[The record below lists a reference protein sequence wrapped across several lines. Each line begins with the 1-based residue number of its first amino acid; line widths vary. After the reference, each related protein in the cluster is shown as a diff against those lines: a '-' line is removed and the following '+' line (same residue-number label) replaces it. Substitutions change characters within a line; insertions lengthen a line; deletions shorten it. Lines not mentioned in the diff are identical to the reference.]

1 MTTPSDRV
9 RQLLAELNDAVVA
22 ATSEAWAGVGWQ
34 PPPVPTTRR
43 VLIWTTAQRALIAE
57 WGFHRLQRRWTFVAE
72 GVVDDET
79 IIAWHE
85 LPPPPKAT

>member
-34 PPPVPTTRR
+34 PLPAPTTRR
-43 VLIWTTAQRALIAE
+43 VLIWTTAQRALIAA
-57 WGFHRLQRRWTFVAE
+57 WGFSRIQQKWTFIAE
-72 GVVDDET
+72 GVTDGET